1 MTGESATGSD
11 TPRMRAVK
19 SRKPA
24 PPRRH
29 ETLMMRRLLYV
40 IVLARAATVNGVR
53 VGLE

>member
-29 ETLMMRRLLYV
+29 ETLMRRLLYV